1 MFLFLLTRVPNR
13 YRKTLIIGVTFLAG
27 WFYFLEFMIPGNREA
42 APIRTQLKAAEQDL
56 RKVDQDLSAVI
67 IGANNRSVR
76 ITAAQRHIDFALE
89 DLRKA
94 QSLIESL
101 KKPTEERYQAELK
114 KSDSFAEKHKLDD
127 KLSGRGE
134 DGKIQNLQTKTLAK
148 TIDGLSSAAGR
159 TDNAIR
165 LLQDV
170 RANIAGASD
179 KQIPELRGAVLSAIT
194 QTSFAQIEI
203 SDNFLTPYKVPIS
216 DILQVI
222 GAFTVGIGLYSL
234 GSIHGKSIAKR
245 RPGWYNSFAFFAALV
260 LMTLFAFFKEYLPAN
275 TDGRIISESI
285 YKILFSGGLAAL
297 QATMFSLVAFY
308 IVSAA
313 YRAFRIKSSEAALM
327 MMAAFFVM
335 IGVVTF
341 GMWLTNGLS
350 GSLTSLRL
358 ENIQS

>member
-1 MFLFLLTRVPNR
+1 
-13 YRKTLIIGVTFLAG
+13 
-27 WFYFLEFMIPGNREA
+27 
-42 APIRTQLKAAEQDL
+42 
-56 RKVDQDLSAVI
+56 
-67 IGANNRSVR
+67 
-76 ITAAQRHIDFALE
+76 
-89 DLRKA
+89 
-94 QSLIESL
+94 
-101 KKPTEERYQAELK
+101 
-114 KSDSFAEKHKLDD
+114 
-127 KLSGRGE
+127 
-134 DGKIQNLQTKTLAK
+134 
-148 TIDGLSSAAGR
+148 
-159 TDNAIR
+159 
-165 LLQDV
+165 
-170 RANIAGASD
+170 
-179 KQIPELRGAVLSAIT
+179 
-194 QTSFAQIEI
+194 
-203 SDNFLTPYKVPIS
+203 LTPYKVPIS

-358 ENIQS
+358 ENIQSWIMEVPNTAAQRGMMFGIGVGGLAMALRLWLSLERGSFFDKQL